1 MIDFCNRIKNS
12 SRAKTAM
19 PHDSVLFFW
28 LFLVQKCTKKGSNP
42 NFFELWDLVLMSL
55 MILEKIKK
63 FPPKMWPKT

>member
-1 MIDFCNRIKNS
+1 MIDFCNKIKNS

-19 PHDSVLFFW
+19 PHERVLFFL

-42 NFFELWDLVLMSL
+42 NFLELWDFVLMSL

-63 FPPKMWPKT
+63 IPPKISPKT